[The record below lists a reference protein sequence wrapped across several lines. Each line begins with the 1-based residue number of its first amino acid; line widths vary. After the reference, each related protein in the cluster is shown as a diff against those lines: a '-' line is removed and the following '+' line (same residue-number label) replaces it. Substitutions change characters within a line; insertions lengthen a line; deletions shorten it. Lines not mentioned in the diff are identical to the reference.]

1 MNPSSIQLVF
11 FKSKKYY
18 TENPKGKQKVFAY
31 LDSGLRQVAK
41 INGNT
46 LMFRVQD
53 LKDVLIK

>member
-1 MNPSSIQLVF
+1 MKANELIL

-18 TENPKGKQKVFAY
+18 IENPEGKQKVFAY

-41 INGNT
+41 INGKT

-53 LKDVLIK
+53 LKDILIK

>member
-1 MNPSSIQLVF
+1 MKVSELIL

-18 TENPKGKQKVFAY
+18 IENPKGKQKVFAY

-46 LMFRVQD
+46 LIFRVQD

>member
-1 MNPSSIQLVF
+1 MKANELIL

-18 TENPKGKQKVFAY
+18 IENPEGKQKVFAY
-31 LDSGLRQVAK
+31 LDSGLRQAAK

-53 LKDVLIK
+53 LKDILIK

>member
-1 MNPSSIQLVF
+1 MKANELIL

-18 TENPKGKQKVFAY
+18 IENPKGKQKVFAY

-41 INGNT
+41 INGNI

-53 LKDVLIK
+53 LKEVLIK